1 MNNLI
6 MNLPMA
12 VPSSSSVIE
21 LICLL
26 AVLIGLL
33 VLTLSSCMKAH
44 FTCVAEY
51 IGNYCHY
58 MKNIPPGSFGLPII
72 GESLQFISSY
82 RSHEYPDRFIKAK
95 RSRYG
100 RIFTTH
106 LFGKPTV
113 VSLDA
118 EVNRFIL
125 NSDGRLFVPDYPTSL
140 KELWGKW
147 AILMLEGNFHKR
159 VHGLVASLLKS
170 EDLKDQLLIHIED
183 FIQQSMEGWNS
194 NTTIYVEEETKKI
207 SFHVTAKVLLG
218 LNPGATTTA
227 LRAEFHKFIAGVVS
241 VPIKLPGTTF
251 YKSLQSR
258 RRMVQMITDIIRE
271 REKGVC
277 HEEGR
282 ESKAQLD
289 ILGVLLEDRRSA
301 CSKSGDEKDEMP
313 FEVITDNIVSFFFPS
328 EDSVAM
334 LMTLAVKYISEC
346 PQALLQLREE
356 NVNLL
361 ERSKGEKLTWRHYL
375 MQLPFTHSVLSET
388 LRLGNI
394 VKGVIRKALED
405 VHIKGFVIPKGW
417 TVFPFF
423 RGVHLDEAIYSDA
436 HKFDPWRWQEKV
448 TSSHYTP
455 FGGGPRY
462 CAGIDI
468 ARLEAVVFLHHLV
481 TKYEWELREADTV
494 TNFPFVKFA
503 KKLPINIVKTLQEHN
518 SPPPTTTT

>member
-1 MNNLI
+1 MNIMVIYLQMMINSLI
-6 MNLPMA
+6 EI
-12 VPSSSSVIE
+12 V
-21 LICLL
+21 
-26 AVLIGLL
+26 AVLVGVFVLLL
-33 VLTLSSCMKAH
+33 VKAH
-44 FTCVAEY
+44 LKCLAEF
-51 IGNYCHY
+51 IFICNNRLCGRPF
-58 MKNIPPGSFGLPII
+58 KNIPPGSFGLPMI

-82 RSHEYPDRFIKAK
+82 RSHEYPDTFIKTR

-147 AILMLEGNFHKR
+147 AILMLEGSLHKR
-159 VHGLVASLLKS
+159 VHGLVAAFFKS
-170 EDLKDQLLIHIED
+170 QDLKDHLLHHIEA
-183 FIQQSMEGWNS
+183 FVLHAMESWNS
-194 NTTIYVEEETKKI
+194 STTIHVEEETKKI

-218 LNPGATTTA
+218 LDPGPMTTA
-227 LRAEFHKFIAGVVS
+227 LRSEFHKFIAGVVS

-251 YKSLQSR
+251 YRSLQSR
-258 RRMVQMITDIIRE
+258 GRMVEMIEEIIRE
-271 REKGVC
+271 REKGLGS
-277 HEEGR
+277 EE
-282 ESKAQLD
+282 ESKD
-289 ILGVLLEDRRSA
+289 ILGVLMK
-301 CSKSGDEKDEMP
+301 SKEEEEKMP
-313 FEVITDNIVSFFFPS
+313 LEVITDNIVSFFFPA

-346 PQALLQLREE
+346 PKALLQLREE

-361 ERSKGEKLTWRHYL
+361 ERNKGRKLSWRHYL
-375 MQLPFTHSVLSET
+375 MQLPFTHNVLSET

-394 VKGVIRKALED
+394 VKGVIRKALVD
-405 VHIKGFVIPKGW
+405 VHVKGFVIPKGW
-417 TVFPFF
+417 NVFPFF
-423 RGVHLDEAIYSDA
+423 RGVHLDEAIYLDA
-436 HKFDPWRWQEKV
+436 HQFNPWRWQEKV
-448 TSSHYTP
+448 SLSHYTP

-481 TKYEWELREADTV
+481 TKYEWELGEKDTV
-494 TNFPFVKFA
+494 TNFPFVKLA
-503 KKLPINIVKTLQEHN
+503 KRLPIKIRQVLDHN
-518 SPPPTTTT
+518 K